1 MSDPQQPPNPYLNQY
16 PGQYPGQY
24 PVQQP
29 GQHPGPYPGQ
39 NQGQYPMNSFGNP
52 QETPLQLPAYGIG
65 LGGAVKRAFRKYAT
79 FTGRASLSEY
89 WWFVLFGYLVSIVM
103 LCFFMAVSVSTMDPV
118 TEDPSGLAIIVFL
131 LWGGVSAAMFLPT
144 LAVTSRRLHDAN
156 FSGGMLF
163 LYLVPGVGQ
172 LILTILCLFPSTPA
186 GARFDAGFSAY
197 QGYRPGGY

>member
-39 NQGQYPMNSFGNP
+39 NQGQYPMNSYGNP

-89 WWFVLFGYLVSIVM
+89 WWFVLFGYLVSIAM

-163 LYLVPGVGQ
+163 LSLVPGVGH
-172 LILTILCLFPSTPA
+172 LVLTILCLFPSTPA
-186 GARFDAGFSAY
+186 GARFDAGFPAY